1 MSSGATRLQARTA
14 PRSAVPPPWRVGF
27 AAVVRQGLRDRRR
40 SVVSWGGSLGALGAF
55 MAAVYPSVQKT
66 IEQVAK
72 SYPAGLKQAFGV
84 TSMDT
89 VEGYIHAELFSL
101 IVPLALGFFA
111 IRAVTGATVAAEE
124 AGHLDTILALPISRR
139 VIIVAAWVVAAVS
152 AAAVMIVMGVL
163 TFIAGRIAG
172 THISAGLVAAGVTG
186 VWALALLFAGV
197 AAAAAGALHSS
208 RLVSGL
214 SLGVLIGMYALDL
227 VGRLASSLDAIRW
240 ASAFRYYGAPLRE
253 GLDVVSSA
261 GMVAVGVALLIAGTL
276 LFDRRDILGP

>member
-1 MSSGATRLQARTA
+1 MSSGATHLQPRTA
-14 PRSAVPPPWRVGF
+14 PRAAVPPPGLVGF

-40 SVVSWGGSLGALGAF
+40 SVVSWGASLGALGAF

-152 AAAVMIVMGVL
+152 AGAVMIVMGVL
-163 TFIAGRIAG
+163 TFLAGRIAG

-208 RLVSGL
+208 RLVSGV
-214 SLGVLIGMYALDL
+214 SLGTLIGMYALDL
-227 VGRLASSLDAIRW
+227 VGRLASSLDAMRW
-240 ASAFRYYGAPLRE
+240 ASAFRYYGAPLRD

-261 GMVAVGVALLIAGTL
+261 GMVAVGVGLLIAGTL